1 MNAPPVT
8 SATVLTPPPTPAPP
22 AATPAPA
29 RRPLLGYVSQV
40 GSLVG
45 TVAVL
50 AAGALLFRHLQ
61 AKPPAETPV
70 AASTTGAKA
79 PRVERVSADTLSV
92 PAEVA
97 KSLGVRTQEA
107 KAADRPRPLPAFQG
121 SLAIDSNRL
130 ARIHSRLAGEVVA
143 LGTPEGGESERPT
156 GGAGPRSLRAGD
168 AVAAGQLLAVLWSK
182 ELGEK
187 KSELVDT
194 TLKLKLDRENLE
206 RFRSL
211 TGGVIAERQI
221 REAEA
226 TVRADENAVA
236 RVEATLRALRLS
248 DDEIKAIGLG
258 AEKVGSPEERRELSA
273 GRTWARVEVRSPF
286 AGVVLEKNTNV
297 GDVTDTVADLF
308 KVADLSR
315 LTVWVNVYEDD
326 LPALQAL
333 PKPIRWEVRLS
344 NQSGAVYPGQLEQ
357 IGALLDPNQHTVPAN
372 GTVEN
377 AKGEL
382 RAGQFATAVVVVPPV
397 PGEVEVPTAGLVE
410 DGKDSVVFVQPDP
423 AANLYTRRMVT
434 VTRRFHDVAYVS
446 SGVKPGERVVVGAAI
461 QLKQA
466 LDDAPDYV
474 AK

>member
-1 MNAPPVT
+1 MLTQPV
-8 SATVLTPPPTPAPP
+8 SDATVLTPAPP
-22 AATPAPA
+22 AVAPP
-29 RRPLLGYVSQV
+29 RRPLWAYLGQVVS
-40 GSLVG
+40 LIG

-50 AAGALLFRHLQ
+50 VAGALLFRHLQ
-61 AKPPAETPV
+61 AKPPAETP
-70 AASTTGAKA
+70 AATPTGDPKA
-79 PRVERVSADTLSV
+79 PRVERVSADSLSV

-97 KSLGVRTQEA
+97 KSLGVRTVEA
-107 KAADRPRPLPAFQG
+107 RAADRPRPLPAFQG

-130 ARIHSRLAGEVVA
+130 ARIHSRFAGEVVA
-143 LGTPEGGESERPT
+143 LGTPEGEETDRPT
-156 GGAGPRSLRAGD
+156 G
-168 AVAAGQLLAVLWSK
+168 AAGQRGLRPGDRVEANQLLAVVWSK
-182 ELGEK
+182 DLGEK

-194 TLKLKLDRENLE
+194 TLKLKLDRENLA

-211 TGGVIAERQI
+211 TEGVIAERQL

-236 RVEATLRALRLS
+236 RAEATLRAWRLS
-248 DDEIKAIGLG
+248 DDEIKALGVG
-258 AEKVGSPEERRELSA
+258 AEKVASPAERRELSA
-273 GRTWARVEVRSPF
+273 NRTWARVEVRSPF

-297 GDVTDTVADLF
+297 GDVTDTTADLF

-326 LPALQAL
+326 LPALQSL
-333 PKPIRWEVRLS
+333 PKPIRWEIRLS
-344 NQSGAVYPGQLEQ
+344 NQSGAIYPGQLEQ
-357 IGALLDPNQHTVPAN
+357 IGAMLDPNQHTVPAN

-377 AKGEL
+377 PKGEL
-382 RAGQFATAVVVVPPV
+382 RAGQFATAVVVVPPLA
-397 PGEVEVPTAGLVE
+397 GEVEVPTAGLIE

-423 AANLYTRRMVT
+423 AVNRYTRRAVT

>member
-1 MNAPPVT
+1 M
-8 SATVLTPPPTPAPP
+8 LTPPTSGSTVVTPVPP
-22 AATPAPA
+22 AAPS
-29 RRPLLGYVSQV
+29 RRSLISWLCQA

-50 AAGALLFRHLQ
+50 VAGALLFRHLQ
-61 AKPPAETPV
+61 AKPPAETPSPGPT
-70 AASTTGAKA
+70 AGAKA
-79 PRVERVSADTLSV
+79 PRVERVSADALSV

-97 KSLGVRTQEA
+97 KSLGVRTVEA
-107 KAADRPRPLPAFQG
+107 RAADRPRPLPAFQG

-130 ARIHSRLAGEVVA
+130 ARIHSRFAGEVVA
-143 LGTPEGGESERPT
+143 LGTPEGGETDRPT
-156 GGAGPRSLRAGD
+156 GAAGQRGLRPGD
-168 AVAAGQLLAVLWSK
+168 RVEAGQLLAVVWSK
-182 ELGEK
+182 DLGEK

-194 TLKLKLDRENLE
+194 TLKLKLDRENLA

-211 TGGVIAERQI
+211 TEGVIAERQI

-236 RVEATLRALRLS
+236 RAEATLRAWRLG
-248 DDEIKAIGLG
+248 DDEIKALGVG
-258 AEKVGSPEERRELSA
+258 AEKVASPAERRELTAS
-273 GRTWARVEVRSPF
+273 RTWARVEVRSPF

-326 LPALQAL
+326 LPALQSL

-372 GTVEN
+372 GTVDN
-377 AKGEL
+377 SKGEL

-397 PGEVEVPTAGLVE
+397 PGEVEVPTAGLIE

-423 AANLYTRRMVT
+423 ATGRYVRRAVT

-446 SGVKPGERVVVGAAI
+446 GGVKPGERVVVGAAI

-466 LDDAPDYV
+466 LDDAPDYA